1 MHNRSKKHKA
11 RIVFISH
18 TSYPEFI
25 GGREKHIN
33 NLASSLSRHYEIFVV
48 AGGKCKTEQKTAL
61 SGYTL
66 IQLPVIPF
74 VLSRKP
80 LQIYRIIPRLFATL
94 RRLEPDIIHA
104 FEYGSFS
111 TSVSSFYARKASK
124 PFFLTLY
131 GYQLNNPLLKAG
143 KIIYDYF
150 FGRQI
155 LKNSKNIFCS
165 SKSQYYETLRITD
178 VETLNQKIV
187 FQPNCIPVDDY
198 RKISSHLTSEI
209 FFSGKKTIKILST
222 ARMLPRKGLKFLI
235 MAIEQLVFQFK
246 ICNIQLVLAG
256 PDRGG
261 AYTLNKMIKAKKL
274 TNYIKNV
281 GPLGHEQIKEILH
294 ACDIFILPSLYE
306 ALPLGL
312 LEAMASGKAVIFSEL
327 PCSRQVIKHNYNGI
341 LVEPGNTNRLA
352 AAIKKLICDS
362 TLRNY
367 LGKNAQTTIVEFDSS
382 QEAINTGKIYRNSL
396 ARNFDK

>member
-1 MHNRSKKHKA
+1 
-11 RIVFISH
+11 
-18 TSYPEFI
+18 
-25 GGREKHIN
+25 
-33 NLASSLSRHYEIFVV
+33 
-48 AGGKCKTEQKTAL
+48 
-61 SGYTL
+61 
-66 IQLPVIPF
+66 
-74 VLSRKP
+74 
-80 LQIYRIIPRLFATL
+80 
-94 RRLEPDIIHA
+94 
-104 FEYGSFS
+104 
-111 TSVSSFYARKASK
+111 
-124 PFFLTLY
+124 
-131 GYQLNNPLLKAG
+131 
-143 KIIYDYF
+143 
-150 FGRQI
+150 
-155 LKNSKNIFCS
+155 
-165 SKSQYYETLRITD
+165 
-178 VETLNQKIV
+178 
-187 FQPNCIPVDDY
+187 
-198 RKISSHLTSEI
+198 
-209 FFSGKKTIKILST
+209 
-222 ARMLPRKGLKFLI
+222 
-235 MAIEQLVFQFK
+235 
-246 ICNIQLVLAG
+246 LAG